1 MKSVKEKKTKQS
13 LNDRDAINWANN
25 EGGTQEAIPAPTTA
39 NTAPRRQPQA
49 AAASHTTAGSC
60 VDSSGPHTE
69 SGERSIIRQQLQLLT
84 STITQRSA
92 ERVQLQWLQQVKKVC
107 LCCAKSQAADHTTC
121 RFD

>member
-25 EGGTQEAIPAPTTA
+25 GGGTQEAIPAPTTA

-60 VDSSGPHTE
+60 VDSSGPRTE
-69 SGERSIIRQQLQLLT
+69 SGERSIIRQQPQLLT
-84 STITQRSA
+84 STITAQRSA
-92 ERVQLQWLQQVKKVC
+92 
-107 LCCAKSQAADHTTC
+107 SAAAVATASK
-121 RFD
+121 